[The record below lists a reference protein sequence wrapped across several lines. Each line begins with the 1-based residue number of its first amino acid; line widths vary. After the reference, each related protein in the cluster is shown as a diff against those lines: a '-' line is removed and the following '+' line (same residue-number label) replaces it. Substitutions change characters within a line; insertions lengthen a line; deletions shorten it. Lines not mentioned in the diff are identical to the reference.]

1 MKTSFRR
8 NINGFTLI
16 ELLVVVLIIGI
27 LSAVALPQY
36 TKAVEKAKLTEPLT
50 LMSSLSKAIDIYLLE
65 NGFSQKVNFVGTP
78 EESSPS
84 FELDVDVK
92 NVLNCPSDDWRC
104 LSKNFAYDAFCGNNL
119 CQIRARKIDGS
130 LELYLL
136 KFKNSQIW
144 EKECWVYED
153 KAEHICKSLE
163 GQGWFLSDER

>member
-27 LSAVALPQY
+27 LSSVALPQY

-65 NGFSQKVNFVGTP
+65 NGFGEEVNFVG
-78 EESSPS
+78 SWYDGPS
-84 FELDVDVK
+84 VELDVDIK
-92 NVLNCPSDDWRC
+92 NSLDCSSGGDYC
-104 LSKNFAYDAFCGNNL
+104 YSKNFAYDAHCGTDL
-119 CQIRARKIDGS
+119 CQIRTTRTNHKWQ
-130 LELYLL
+130 LYLM
-136 KFKNSQIW
+136 KRKNNQKW
-144 EKECWVYED
+144 QKECWFYED
-153 KAEHICKSLE
+153 EAEHICKSLE